1 MMISNSMDLSQRG
14 ISLELIKGSG
24 AASGKLAAAPAAV
37 AATPAP
43 EEQPSQLAT
52 ASVALRA
59 STGQAK
65 ISNALTRAE
74 AVALYR
80 QVAAM
85 L

>member
-1 MMISNSMDLSQRG
+1 MAINNSMDAAQRG
-14 ISLELIKGSG
+14 IDLTRINSVARSSSAI
-24 AASGKLAAAPAAV
+24 APQESA
-37 AATPAP
+37 
-43 EEQPSQLAT
+43 EEQPQPAT

-65 ISNALTRAE
+65 IANALTRAE

-80 QVAAM
+80 EVAAM

>member
-1 MMISNSMDLSQRG
+1 MAINNSMDAAPRG
-14 ISLELIKGSG
+14 IELTRIHSSSVRSS
-24 AASGKLAAAPAAV
+24 AIAPQQEA
-37 AATPAP
+37 
-43 EEQPSQLAT
+43 EEQPQPAT

-80 QVAAM
+80 EVAAM

>member
-1 MMISNSMDLSQRG
+1 MAINNSMDAAQRG
-14 ISLELIKGSG
+14 IDLALINNSSSVRNDS
-24 AASGKLAAAPAAV
+24 AIAPRQQA
-37 AATPAP
+37 
-43 EEQPSQLAT
+43 EEQPQPAA

-65 ISNALTRAE
+65 IANALTRAE

-80 QVAAM
+80 EVAAM